1 MCVILLIE
9 ETNPMEKKLE
19 DLEKSIKTHYRI
31 YGYEKQGYLKEILD
45 KFFGTTFKIFDEDE

>member
-1 MCVILLIE
+1 
-9 ETNPMEKKLE
+9 MEKKLE